1 MKRTNLLRK
10 SINLA
15 LSILVAGSI
24 VAVGTDG
31 TTLASIFGNNDAI
44 ITSVVDAAE
53 VAQIPWSTAYVY
65 GLLPIDLST
74 GGQGAAPDGSMVSMD
89 YIAGAKQD
97 WRASFTTAITADGQ
111 VLQFQHMEPRNPD
124 LFTLCGQATNGY
136 YFCDAA
142 QTKKLAVFKQKLN
155 THQHLW
161 EYSQPEFVTEMT
173 SLGASNVSATW
184 YDVADE
190 GLYYRITCSYTDV
203 GMDNITPV
211 TGMMTFVEVK
221 ATGEVYGFTYREP
234 TIGYNDILAK
244 EIIYS
249 CVPTKLQ

>member
-31 TTLASIFGNNDAI
+31 TTLASIFDNNDAI

-74 GGQGAAPDGSMVSMD
+74 GGQGALPDGSYASVG
-89 YIAGAKQD
+89 YAAGVNKD
-97 WRASFTTAITADGQ
+97 WNAHFVTAVTADKQ
-111 VLQFQHMEPRNPD
+111 ILQFQYMEPKG
-124 LFTLCGQATNGY
+124 FMGMCGQATNGY

-161 EYSQPEFVTEMT
+161 EYSQPEFVIEMT

-234 TIGYNDILAK
+234 TIGYNDILTK

-249 CVPTKLQ
+249 CVPTNLQ

>member
-15 LSILVAGSI
+15 LSILVAGSSI

-65 GLLPIDLST
+65 GLLPINLSDS
-74 GGQGAAPDGSMVSMD
+74 GQGSAADGSYVSVD
-89 YIAGAKQD
+89 YSAGVNKDWLTHFATAVTTDKQ
-97 WRASFTTAITADGQ
+97 T
-111 VLQFQHMEPRNPD
+111 LQFQFMEPRG
-124 LFTLCGQATNGY
+124 LFPLCGQGQDFYMFN
-136 YFCDAA
+136 DAA
-142 QTKKLAVFKQKLN
+142 KQFILAIDKEQLKLHK
-155 THQHLW
+155 HLW
-161 EYSQPEFVTEMT
+161 EYTQPELAAEYTNGETYNIGT
-173 SLGASNVSATW
+173 SW
-184 YDVADE
+184 YDAVDE
-190 GLYYRITCSYTDV
+190 GLYYRVTCSYNEIYTD
-203 GMDNITPV
+203 GYAPT
-211 TGMMTFVEVK
+211 TGIMSLVEVK
-221 ATGEVYGFTYREP
+221 ATGEVYGFFYTEP
-234 TIGYNDILAK
+234 TTVYNDIRAK

>member
-31 TTLASIFGNNDAI
+31 TTLASIFDNNDAI

-74 GGQGAAPDGSMVSMD
+74 GGQAVTTDGSYVSMD
-89 YIAGAKQD
+89 YSAGAAKD
-97 WRASFTTAITADGQ
+97 WVAHFTTSVTADGQ
-111 VLQFQHMEPRNPD
+111 VLQYQWMAPRG
-124 LFTLCGQATNGY
+124 LFPLCGQATGGY
-136 YFCDAA
+136 YFTDA
-142 QTKKLAVFKQKLN
+142 TGLKELDVVKCNLT
-155 THQHLW
+155 THKHLW
-161 EYSQPEFVTEMT
+161 EYTKIDFINEFKESTET
-173 SLGASNVSATW
+173 NTGINW
-184 YDVADE
+184 YDVVDE
-190 GLYYRITCSYTDV
+190 GLYYRITCSFNSIADDGV
-203 GMDNITPV
+203 TPL
-211 TGMMTFVEVK
+211 TGLETAIEIK
-221 ATGEVYGFTYREP
+221 ATGEVYGFAYRES
-234 TIGYNDILAK
+234 TLTYNDILAK

>member
-124 LFTLCGQATNGY
+124 LFTLCGQATGGY
-136 YFCDAA
+136 YFTDA
-142 QTKKLAVFKQKLN
+142 TGLKELDVVKCNLTIHK
-155 THQHLW
+155 HLW
-161 EYSQPEFVTEMT
+161 EYTKNDFINEFKESTET
-173 SLGASNVSATW
+173 NTGINW
-184 YDVADE
+184 YDVVDE
-190 GLYYRITCSYTDV
+190 GLYYRITCSFNSIADDGV
-203 GMDNITPV
+203 TPL
-211 TGMMTFVEVK
+211 TGLETAIEIK
-221 ATGEVYGFTYREP
+221 ATGEVYGFAYRES
-234 TIGYNDILAK
+234 TLTYNDILAK

-249 CVPTKLQ
+249 CIPTKLQ

>member
-10 SINLA
+10 LINLA

-24 VAVGTDG
+24 IAVGTDG
-31 TTLASIFGNNDAI
+31 TTLASIFGNNDTI

-74 GGQGAAPDGSMVSMD
+74 GGYGQAADGSSANVSYWAGAD
-89 YIAGAKQD
+89 QSWIAGFFTA
-97 WRASFTTAITADGQ
+97 TTADKQT
-111 VLQFQHMEPRNPD
+111 LQFQFMAPNGFFP
-124 LFTLCGQATNGY
+124 LGGQATNGY

-161 EYSQPEFVTEMT
+161 EYSQPEFVIEMT

-234 TIGYNDILAK
+234 TIGYNDILTK

-249 CVPTKLQ
+249 CVPTNLQ

>member
-1 MKRTNLLRK
+1 MKRTNLIKK

-31 TTLASIFGNNDAI
+31 TTLASIFDNNDAI

-74 GGQGAAPDGSMVSMD
+74 GGQGAAPDGSSANVS
-89 YIAGAKQD
+89 YWAGADQS
-97 WRASFTTAITADGQ
+97 WIASFFTATTADKQT
-111 VLQFQHMEPRNPD
+111 LQFQFMTPND
-124 LFTLCGQATNGY
+124 LFPLGGQGQGFYRFHDVTN
-136 YFCDAA
+136 
-142 QTKKLAVFKQKLN
+142 TKRLDVSKYVLK
-155 THQHLW
+155 THTHLW
-161 EYSQPEFVTEMT
+161 EYTKEDFATEMT
-173 SLGASNVSATW
+173 DSETNMGTLW
-184 YDVADE
+184 YDAVDE
-190 GLYYRITCSYTDV
+190 GLYYRTTVSYNS
-203 GMDNITPV
+203 M
-211 TGMMTFVEVK
+211 TGDDGTIPAAGLATVVEVK
-221 ATGEVYGFTYREP
+221 ATGEVYIFTYKEP
-234 TIGYNDILAK
+234 VATYNDILAK

>member
-31 TTLASIFGNNDAI
+31 TTLASIFSNNDAI

-74 GGQGAAPDGSMVSMD
+74 GELLSTTDGSYAAVS
-89 YIAGAKQD
+89 YWAGNNKD
-97 WRASFTTAITADGQ
+97 WTANFATVTTADKQT
-111 VLQFQHMEPRNPD
+111 LQFQFMVPVGSFP
-124 LFTLCGQATNGY
+124 LCGQGQDFYMFN
-136 YFCDAA
+136 DAA
-142 QTKKLAVFKQKLN
+142 KQFILAVDKEQLKL
-155 THQHLW
+155 HKHLW
-161 EYSQPEFVTEMT
+161 EYTQPELVAEYTDDEYFNNGT
-173 SLGASNVSATW
+173 NW
-184 YDVADE
+184 YDAVDE
-190 GLYYRITCSYTDV
+190 GLYYRITCNYNQKCIDGT
-203 GMDNITPV
+203 IA
-211 TGMMTFVEVK
+211 TGIMSLVEVK
-221 ATGEVYGFTYREP
+221 ATGEVYGFFYREP
-234 TIGYNDILAK
+234 TTVYNDIRAK

>member
-74 GGQGAAPDGSMVSMD
+74 GGQGGASDGSTVTMD
-89 YIAGAKQD
+89 YTAGANRD
-97 WRASFTTAITADGQ
+97 WTARFTTAVTADNQ
-111 VLQFQHMEPRNPD
+111 VLQFQYLEPKGVLGYGGP
-124 LFTLCGQATNGY
+124 ATGAY
-136 YFCDAA
+136 CFMDA
-142 QTKKLAVFKQKLN
+142 TDTHRLNVFKYTLQKRN
-155 THQHLW
+155 HLW
-161 EYSQPEFVTEMT
+161 EYTQPEFIAEMT
-173 SLGASNVSATW
+173 SGNDTNISTSW
-184 YDVADE
+184 YDLADE
-190 GLYYRITCSYTDV
+190 SLYYRATCNFNSLAADGITHTQ
-203 GMDNITPV
+203 GMA
-211 TGMMTFVEVK
+211 TFVEVK
-221 ATGEVYGFTYREP
+221 ATGEVYCFTYAEP
-234 TIGYNDILAK
+234 TATYNDILAK